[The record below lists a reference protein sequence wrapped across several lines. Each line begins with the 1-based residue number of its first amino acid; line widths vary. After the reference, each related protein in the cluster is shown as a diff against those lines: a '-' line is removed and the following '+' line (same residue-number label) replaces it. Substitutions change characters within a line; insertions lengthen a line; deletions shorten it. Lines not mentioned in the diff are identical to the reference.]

1 MLLCKVS
8 CLCSETSFGVLLG
21 TTLGVSK
28 ISQTLLLYTTAQ
40 HSPAHRNT
48 HFLCTFHCL
57 MFTTHR
63 GLHLLQMLLL
73 VTATTLAATAAVAVS
88 APRSPNLNGIIS
100 SSVY

>member
-1 MLLCKVS
+1 
-8 CLCSETSFGVLLG
+8 
-21 TTLGVSK
+21 
-28 ISQTLLLYTTAQ
+28 
-40 HSPAHRNT
+40 
-48 HFLCTFHCL
+48 